1 MQNIIAQIIWK
12 HILELQRGW
21 WVPLKQ
27 IFNSILL
34 TFVHNKISQRLVRD
48 ICTMK
53 NLMKHYY
60 LLYIKDSQKC

>member
-1 MQNIIAQIIWK
+1 MAQIIWK
-12 HILELQRGW
+12 HILEFQRGW
-21 WVPLKQ
+21 CVPLKQ
-27 IFNSILL
+27 IIFNSILL
-34 TFVHNKISQRLVRD
+34 TFVYNKINQRLGRD